1 MKRSKLRLLELAW
14 LIIAILSVIAG
25 LHRTSNTGFVS
36 GIMFFIM
43 ALISFAMYFFR
54 RNLRRKVE
62 VNKQEEE

>member
-1 MKRSKLRLLELAW
+1 MNKKKLRLLELAW

-25 LHRTSNTGFVS
+25 LHRTSATGFFS

-54 RNLRRKVE
+54 RNSRRKVE